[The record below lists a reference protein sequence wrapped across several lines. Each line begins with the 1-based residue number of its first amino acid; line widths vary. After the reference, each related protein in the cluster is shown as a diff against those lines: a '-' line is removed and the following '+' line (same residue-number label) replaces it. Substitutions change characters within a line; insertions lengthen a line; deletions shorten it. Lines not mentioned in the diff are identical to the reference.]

1 MIATIEASALARWIG
16 ETALVYPVANTAHVI
31 GAILLVGGIGLL
43 DLRLLGYGRGISA
56 PALERAVTPLALAGF
71 AVMVISGS
79 ILFAADARAL
89 AGSSLFIAKLV
100 LIALAGANAVAFRL
114 GRPALALP
122 ATLSMR
128 VMAAG
133 SLILWIGVVILGRL
147 IAYF

>member
-1 MIATIEASALARWIG
+1 M
-16 ETALVYPVANTAHVI
+16 I

-43 DLRLLGYGRGISA
+43 DLRVLGYGRDISA
-56 PALERAVTPLALAGF
+56 SALERAVTPIALFGF

-89 AGSSLFIAKLV
+89 AGSNLFLAKLM
-100 LIALAGANAVAFRL
+100 LIALAGANALAFRL

-122 ATLSMR
+122 ATASMR
-128 VMAAG
+128 VMAAA
-133 SLILWIGVVILGRL
+133 SLALWLGVVILGRL